1 MSKKLSEKE
10 LQLLNSYQTKNND
23 IIFSLGSIE
32 LNKMV
37 QNEKKEELFKNF
49 KETKKYLDTEKELC
63 PDSFLNESNIRFFY
77 SKMERQILICGCI
90 KWIKSKV
97 LFENI
102 DLNCQ
107 IRPLMR

>member
-37 QNEKKEELFKNF
+37 QSEKKEELFKNF
-49 KETKKYLDTEKELC
+49 KELQKEQDITAKELEKIYG
-63 PDSFLNESNIRFFY
+63 SGNINLTNGEI
-77 SKMERQILICGCI
+77 SPIE
-90 KWIKSKV
+90 
-97 LFENI
+97 
-102 DLNCQ
+102 
-107 IRPLMR
+107 

>member
-37 QNEKKEELFKNF
+37 QSEKKEELFKNF
-49 KETKKYLDTEKELC
+49 KELQKEQGITAKELEEKYG
-63 PDSFLNESNIRFFY
+63 SGNINLTNGEI
-77 SKMERQILICGCI
+77 SPIE
-90 KWIKSKV
+90 
-97 LFENI
+97 
-102 DLNCQ
+102 
-107 IRPLMR
+107 

>member
-49 KETKKYLDTEKELC
+49 KELQKEQDITAKGLEEKYG
-63 PDSFLNESNIRFFY
+63 SGNINLTNGEI
-77 SKMERQILICGCI
+77 SPIE
-90 KWIKSKV
+90 
-97 LFENI
+97 
-102 DLNCQ
+102 
-107 IRPLMR
+107 

>member
-37 QNEKKEELFKNF
+37 QSEQKEELFKNF
-49 KETKKYLDTEKELC
+49 KELQKEQGITAKELEEKYG
-63 PDSFLNESNIRFFY
+63 SGNINLTNGEI
-77 SKMERQILICGCI
+77 SPIE
-90 KWIKSKV
+90 
-97 LFENI
+97 
-102 DLNCQ
+102 
-107 IRPLMR
+107 